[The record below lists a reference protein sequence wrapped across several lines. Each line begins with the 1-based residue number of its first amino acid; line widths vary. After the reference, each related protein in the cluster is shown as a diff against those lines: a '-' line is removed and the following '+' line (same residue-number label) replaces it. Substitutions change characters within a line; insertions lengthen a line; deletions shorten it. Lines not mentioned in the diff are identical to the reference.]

1 MCNIRYMGDVKPIKP
16 TEPDG
21 IPQHLLNEINEHA
34 VGGFALFYFH
44 PEHGFP
50 QHQLFFDSPAHCLAM
65 QKYMTDWCNALQAI
79 YLEGTKANIRQSFTK
94 HDMEE
99 RPDDDEDGE

>member
-1 MCNIRYMGDVKPIKP
+1 MGEPKPK
-16 TEPDG
+16 TQPDG
-21 IPQHLLNEINEHA
+21 MPKHVVNEINEHA

-50 QHQLFFDSPAHCLAM
+50 QHLLSFDSPAHCLAM

-79 YLEGTKANIRQSFTK
+79 YLEGTKNNIRNTFISDGD
-94 HDMEE
+94 H
-99 RPDDDEDGE
+99 EDSGDKGE